1 MDKADIFA
9 FGEEVMAE
17 GNLSKKTIEGMRT
30 SLRLLRQYTG
40 RQKLAIAQSYH
51 NLNRRGLSR
60 I

>member
-17 GNLSKKTIEGMRT
+17 GNLSNEGMRT